1 MAEAADAE
9 AMRKQMAEMKKE
21 LEMMRRIIQIQNSQV
36 QVHWIFYIG
45 IPKQAADQLPLLVCA
60 CVRAGWPRTHNSQQ

>member
-1 MAEAADAE
+1 VLNDATFKFFTEEQPAMAEAADAE

-36 QVHWIFYIG
+36 QVNWILYIQSE
-45 IPKQAADQLPLLVCA
+45 K
-60 CVRAGWPRTHNSQQ
+60 NY

>member
-36 QVHWIFYIG
+36 QVNWILYIQSE
-45 IPKQAADQLPLLVCA
+45 K
-60 CVRAGWPRTHNSQQ
+60 NY